1 MGFNTDAL
9 HKENS
14 REKSF
19 GATLTPIYQVSAFC
33 YENVETL
40 EKVFAGN
47 ASGFAYTRIGNPTV
61 AAFEQRIAALEHGF
75 AAVACSSGMA
85 AISQALLNILSA
97 GDELICSSGL
107 YGGTIQLFSILKQ
120 FGIKIIY
127 TSDFSSQHLES
138 IFSEKTKAI
147 FAEVISN
154 PSLEIIDVKKLGT
167 FAHSKKIPL
176 IVDSTTAT
184 PFLIKPID
192 FGADI
197 VIHSSSKYINGSS
210 DSISGVIIDSGKFNW
225 DFEKFPA
232 LQKYKK
238 FSSLAYTVRLRKDL
252 VASVGGCLSPFN
264 AYMNLVGLETLGL
277 RMERICNNTKKLA
290 LALSKLDG
298 IRVNYPLIDCD
309 DDAGGSS
316 DETCTSRNQIDA
328 EVGERHL
335 TSRSDATFGTSDSS
349 RDQTDSFLSKVGGSS
364 SEVATF
370 RDQTASSTSESASSA
385 NTSVSSSNTS
395 DSSRDQT
402 VATANPSDA
411 EANTAKSLS
420 RLDLVKNQLR
430 GFGGGILTLRAGS
443 KEKAFKILNS
453 LKIAKIASNIG
464 DVRTL
469 VIYPA
474 TTLYIHNTK
483 EEMNAAGVFDDTIR
497 ISVGIEDAEDLIADF
512 TNAIKISN
520 EK

>member
-40 EKVFAGN
+40 EKVFSGN
-47 ASGFAYTRIGNPTV
+47 APGFAYTRIGNPTV

-75 AAVACSSGMA
+75 SAVACSSGMA
-85 AISQALLNILSA
+85 AISQALLNILCA

-127 TSDFSSQHLES
+127 TSDFSTQHLES

-154 PSLEIIDVKKLGT
+154 PSLEIIDVKKLAD

-184 PFLIKPID
+184 PFLINPID

-210 DSISGVIIDSGKFNW
+210 DSISGVIVDSGKFDW
-225 DFEKFPA
+225 DFKKFPA
-232 LQKYKK
+232 LEKYKK
-238 FSSLAYTVRLRKDL
+238 FASLAYSVRLRKDL

-277 RMERICNNTKKLA
+277 RMERICNNAKKLA

-298 IRVNYPLIDCD
+298 IFVNYPLIDD
-309 DDAGGSS
+309 SADADVAGTFCSEISS
-316 DETCTSRNQIDA
+316 SCNKTDGFRNASAAFCDETAASA
-328 EVGERHL
+328 
-335 TSRSDATFGTSDSS
+335 SASA
-349 RDQTDSFLSKVGGSS
+349 SFS
-364 SEVATF
+364 
-370 RDQTASSTSESASSA
+370 SASSSSA
-385 NTSVSSSNTS
+385 NKTSNP
-395 DSSRDQT
+395 R
-402 VATANPSDA
+402 AN
-411 EANTAKSLS
+411 
-420 RLDLVKNQLR
+420 LVKNQLK

-497 ISVGIEDAEDLIADF
+497 VSVGIEDAQDLIADF
-512 TNAIKISN
+512 TNAIKLSN

>member
-47 ASGFAYTRIGNPTV
+47 APGFAYTRIGNPTV

-75 AAVACSSGMA
+75 SAVACSSGMA
-85 AISQALLNILSA
+85 AISQALLNILCA

-127 TSDFSSQHLES
+127 TSDFSAQHLES

-154 PSLEIIDVKKLGT
+154 PSLEIIDVKKLAD

-184 PFLIKPID
+184 PFLINPID

-210 DSISGVIIDSGKFNW
+210 DSISGVIVDSGKFDW
-225 DFEKFPA
+225 DFKKFPA
-232 LQKYKK
+232 LEKYKK
-238 FSSLAYTVRLRKDL
+238 FASLAYIVRLRKDL

-277 RMERICNNTKKLA
+277 RMERICSNAKKLA
-290 LALSKLDG
+290 LALSKFDG
-298 IRVNYPLIDCD
+298 IFVNYPLIDDSADADVAGTSCGKVATLD
-309 DDAGGSS
+309 DKSDAFC
-316 DETCTSRNQIDA
+316 DETAASA
-328 EVGERHL
+328 
-335 TSRSDATFGTSDSS
+335 SASA
-349 RDQTDSFLSKVGGSS
+349 SFS
-364 SEVATF
+364 
-370 RDQTASSTSESASSA
+370 SASSSSA
-385 NTSVSSSNTS
+385 NKTSNP
-395 DSSRDQT
+395 R
-402 VATANPSDA
+402 ANLA
-411 EANTAKSLS
+411 
-420 RLDLVKNQLR
+420 KNQLK

-497 ISVGIEDAEDLIADF
+497 VSVGIEDAQDLIADF
-512 TNAIKISN
+512 TNAIKLSN

>member
-40 EKVFAGN
+40 EKVFQGN

-61 AAFEQRIAALEHGF
+61 ASFEQRIAALEHGF
-75 AAVACSSGMA
+75 SAVACSSGMA
-85 AISQALLNILSA
+85 AISQGLLNILSS

-127 TSDFSSQHLES
+127 TSDFSAQHLES

-154 PSLEIIDVKKLGT
+154 PSLEIIDVKKLAD

-184 PFLIKPID
+184 PFLINPID

-210 DSISGVIIDSGKFNW
+210 DSISGVIVDSGKFDW
-225 DFEKFPA
+225 DFKKFPS
-232 LQKYKK
+232 LEKYKK
-238 FSSLAYTVRLRKDL
+238 FASLAYTVRLRKDL

-277 RMERICNNTKKLA
+277 RMERICNNAKKLA

-298 IRVNYPLIDCD
+298 ICVNYPLLDSD
-309 DDAGGSS
+309 FGDFAG
-316 DETCTSRNQIDA
+316 
-328 EVGERHL
+328 EVGGFAGESATSAGTSVVSAGATAAFRGTSAALHNTSAASL
-335 TSRSDATFGTSDSS
+335 GESATSASTSAASRSA
-349 RDQTDSFLSKVGGSS
+349 
-364 SEVATF
+364 
-370 RDQTASSTSESASSA
+370 
-385 NTSVSSSNTS
+385 
-395 DSSRDQT
+395 
-402 VATANPSDA
+402 
-411 EANTAKSLS
+411 
-420 RLDLVKNQLR
+420 LVKSQLR

-497 ISVGIEDAEDLIADF
+497 VSVGIEDSEDLIADF
-512 TNAIKISN
+512 TNAIKLSN
-520 EK
+520 ES